1 MLRDRVAEIS
11 HDRASDVKSPGAL
24 AGATGA
30 AGIQQA
36 SGTRVSNSGS
46 AIAAT
51 KSLTRGE
58 AITANCRD
66 CIHDDRALGTWRQQ
80 TSACHLT
87 ACPFWRHRPLAGGVP
102 DFIASRDPARLP
114 TDWRS
119 LSHDAAMAIIAGKGD
134 GKRHGWAVEAI
145 GGASKAREAPVCPA
159 GL

>member
-1 MLRDRVAEIS
+1 MRRNPVS
-11 HDRASDVKSPGAL
+11 PVKSPGAL

-30 AGIQQA
+30 AVIQQA
-36 SGTRVSNSGS
+36 SGTRVSISGREKT
-46 AIAAT
+46 AI

-66 CIHDDRALGTWRQQ
+66 CIHDDRAMGTWRQQ
-80 TSACHLT
+80 VSACHLT

-114 TDWRS
+114 PDWRS
-119 LSHDAAMAIIAGKGD
+119 LTHDVAMAIIAGKGD
-134 GKRHGWAVEAI
+134 DKRHGWAVEAI
-145 GGASKAREAPVCPA
+145 GGASKARHAPVCPA

>member
-1 MLRDRVAEIS
+1 MRDDRVA
-11 HDRASDVKSPGAL
+11 HVKSPGAL

-30 AGIQQA
+30 VVIQPS
-36 SGTRVSNSGS
+36 SGTNDPSNECG
-46 AIAAT
+46 IAAT

-66 CIHDDRALGTWRQQ
+66 CIHDDSAVGTWRQQ

-114 TDWRS
+114 PNWRS
-119 LSHDAAMAIIAGKGD
+119 LSHDAAMAIIAGKDD
-134 GKRHGWAVEAI
+134 GKRHGLAVGAI
-145 GGASKAREAPVCPA
+145 GGASKAREAPDCPA
-159 GL
+159 VV